1 MHFPAFPSFPAFVPG
16 FFQGCF
22 TVLCWLLA
30 IAGMAALLVVVMF
43 AFVLIVLCFAYCVGW
58 LYKALRNLIA
68 GKDEDDS

>member
-43 AFVLIVLCFAYCVGW
+43 AFVLIVLCFAYCVSW
-58 LYKALRNLIA
+58 LYKALCNLVS
-68 GKDEDDS
+68 GKDEDDE